1 MRKIIMLPLAAAL
14 SLGVAA
20 CQSKQ
25 ADAVEDAAENKA
37 DAIDNM
43 ADHAPTEAQEDA
55 LHNQADAVEEAG
67 ENAADAIDNGSA
79 ANTM

>member
-1 MRKIIMLPLAAAL
+1 MNKIMVLPLIAAL

-25 ADAVEDAAENKA
+25 ADQVEDAADNRA
-37 DAIDNM
+37 DAIDNA
-43 ADHAPTEAQEDA
+43 ADHAATEGQEDA
-55 LHNQADAVEEAG
+55 LQNQADAVREAG

-79 ANTM
+79 ANSM